1 MQVLYESGTALVS
14 PVYAYSLD
22 TDKRAEYRPS
32 PEKKA
37 VLVCMST
44 LMLFSIQPGSE
55 KVKAD
60 TAQSSI
66 ITPIVKDQRLNTER
80 ADLKIIARIRELGTY
95 PYGWDGVDGKAPS
108 EEAVD
113 EAEKFAWSFLR
124 DEGIEKPIVSLAADG
139 EIAFLWTLPD
149 FRLDLGFYG
158 DSTYSYSVLSHM

>member
-1 MQVLYESGTALVS
+1 
-14 PVYAYSLD
+14 
-22 TDKRAEYRPS
+22 
-32 PEKKA
+32 
-37 VLVCMST
+37 MST

-60 TAQSSI
+60 TAQSFI

-124 DEGIEKPIVSLAADG
+124 DEGIEKPIISLAADG

-158 DSTYSYSVLSHM
+158 DSTYSYYGRTSGGREFMSDGESIDAPLPEEIMKLIQNKNPTNAIFQGR